1 MIKEAKLS
9 AKCQVTIP
17 KEVRELLKIASGDKV
32 VFYFD
37 ENVIKVTSSKN
48 LIAKAKDNKKTTTIQ
63 KDGK

>member
-17 KEVRELLKIASGDKV
+17 KEVRQLLKIDSGDKV

-37 ENVIKVTSSKN
+37 SNEIKMTSSKN
-48 LIAKAKDNKKTTTIQ
+48 LISKAKDKNKVTKIQ